1 MSQSL
6 STLRKFFSIH
16 EHMKHNPE
24 AHLFIIV
31 MIEQSELSLFWGVGS
46 HPSHSAFF
54 FFITMPRCTSEEDG
68 LQRPCRDANNQAHV
82 FRPDSSCSQPT
93 LPFTASSSSTLCV
106 SCNQTDCQVPGEK
119 QQSHSPQARRQW
131 WRTGDKVGIKV
142 STLQLQCFLSSAAA
156 EQSEAP
162 FLKNSNHRLRSHLP
176 SSQLPRVSSP

>member
-6 STLRKFFSIH
+6 STLGKFFSIH
-16 EHMKHNPE
+16 EHVKHKPE

-31 MIEQSELSLFWGVGS
+31 MIEQSKLSLFWVVGS

-54 FFITMPRCTSEEDG
+54 ITMPWCASEEDG
-68 LQRPCRDANNQAHV
+68 LQRQYRDANNQAHA

-93 LPFTASSSSTLCV
+93 LPFSASSSSTLCV

-156 EQSEAP
+156 EQSEATV
-162 FLKNSNHRLRSHLP
+162 LKNSNHGLRSHLP
-176 SSQLPRVSSP
+176 SPQLPRVSSP

>member
-54 FFITMPRCTSEEDG
+54 FLSQCHDALLRRMVYKDRAEMLITKPMFSDQIPPALSP
-68 LQRPCRDANNQAHV
+68 LFHSLLVPPPPCVCPATRQTARSLGKSSKAIHPKHGGSDDAQETKLALK
-82 FRPDSSCSQPT
+82 S
-93 LPFTASSSSTLCV
+93 ALC
-106 SCNQTDCQVPGEK
+106 SCNASC
-119 QQSHSPQARRQW
+119 H
-131 WRTGDKVGIKV
+131 
-142 STLQLQCFLSSAAA
+142 LQLLSRAR
-156 EQSEAP
+156 
-162 FLKNSNHRLRSHLP
+162 HP
-176 SSQLPRVSSP
+176 S